1 MKRMFSFF
9 LAFALLAVL
18 SGCGKREPTPSR
30 PDEPT
35 PPPEEGITLAE
46 LNVEFVAGDRDTD
59 ALMQLKKE
67 LPPLLIGALADEGV
81 TVGRVNVTFGASDEA
96 TADAL
101 ARGSVQVGFMPMET
115 YLAHEDTLRLVS
127 VPEEPAGDTERVG
140 LYFPAS
146 DQNRTLRAAFEKDA
160 ADGGA
165 LHIVLLA
172 LCGAVAGYLCD
183 RYLVRNLV
191 SALLMSLM
199 CLLFCQLVLF
209 LFKCMVSSIGIQGL
223 LPVLAQVGLS
233 LLLCPPVYLAAWAI
247 RKAGA

>member
-1 MKRMFSFF
+1 MRERYKNALMWGLYAALVLLILVLQTVSFGRHRVF
-9 LAFALLAVL
+9 GVKLFFVPVLVACVSMHVGSEAGCVFGMVCGLVWTL
-18 SGCGKREPTPSR
+18 SG
-30 PDEPT
+30 
-35 PPPEEGITLAE
+35 
-46 LNVEFVAGDRDTD
+46 
-59 ALMQLKKE
+59 
-67 LPPLLIGALADEGV
+67 
-81 TVGRVNVTFGASDEA
+81 
-96 TADAL
+96 
-101 ARGSVQVGFMPMET
+101 
-115 YLAHEDTLRLVS
+115 
-127 VPEEPAGDTERVG
+127 
-140 LYFPAS
+140 
-146 DQNRTLRAAFEKDA
+146 

-165 LHIVLLA
+165 MHIVLLA